1 MRRSAVAL
9 AILFLPSLASG
20 PARAQGPRRAL
31 LLGSSSV
38 SGAVGRTL
46 DTELETVGVDLT
58 RMPRGSSGFARPDF
72 FDWQAEI
79 DAIDDVTRYAAI
91 LVYTGGND
99 GQALRLRPEEREAG
113 EERRDWIDWREEAR
127 WRALYAARVSTFV
140 DQLCDRGAPRVVIL
154 LPVDGGRPG
163 WSRRIVRVREAL
175 AAGAQASR
183 CGVSIDAGPET
194 FESQDGV
201 HLTWRGASRFWAAV
215 SERLLPL
222 LAGG

>member
-1 MRRSAVAL
+1 MLAL
-9 AILFLPSLASG
+9 AILLLPSLVQ
-20 PARAQGPRRAL
+20 AQSPRRAL

-38 SGAVGRTL
+38 SGTVGRTL
-46 DTELETVGVDLT
+46 DAELETLGVDLT

-79 DAIDDVTRYAAI
+79 EAIHDVGRYAAV

-99 GQALRLRPEEREAG
+99 GQALRLRPEERAAG

-127 WRALYAARVSTFV
+127 WRELYTARVRTFV
-140 DQLCDRGAPRVVIL
+140 DQLCERGAPHVVLL

-163 WSRRIVRVREAL
+163 WSRRNVRVREAM
-175 AAGAQASR
+175 AAAAEGSR
-183 CGVSIDAGPET
+183 CGVAIDAGSET

-201 HLTWRGASRFWAAV
+201 HLTWRGAGRFWAAV
-215 SERLLPL
+215 SGRLLPIL
-222 LAGG
+222 VGR